1 MGVST
6 ASVASFI
13 NTATHRIAEVPGAQG
28 ARSEDTNYIGK
39 PHNTGGRDASAIEC
53 HRINE

>member
-6 ASVASFI
+6 ASVVLFI
-13 NTATHRIAEVPGAQG
+13 NTATHRIAEVVGALG
-28 ARSEDTNYIGK
+28 ARSEDTNGIGK